1 MVANKTG
8 SRLKE
13 LRKQKKL
20 SGYKL
25 AEKLGVSPQ
34 YYYEL
39 ERGEK
44 RLNEEII
51 TALADI
57 FGVTS
62 DYILGLDDNSN
73 QKEYNV
79 KEIFEDGPFKR
90 YHWDGIPLNE
100 EQLKAAKEVIEY
112 MLWKKKKGE

>member
-8 SRLKE
+8 SRLKQ
-13 LRKQKKL
+13 LRKKNKL

-25 AEKLGVSPQ
+25 AERIGVSAQ

-39 ERGEK
+39 ERGDK

-51 TALADI
+51 TALAKL
-57 FGVTS
+57 FGVSS
-62 DYILGLDDNSN
+62 DYLLGLDDNEE
-73 QKEYNV
+73 QQDFNV
-79 KEIFEDGPFKR
+79 REMLDSGSFKK
-90 YHWDGIPLNE
+90 YHWDGTPLDE

-112 MLWKKKKGE
+112 MLMKRKKED